1 MKHGGGSDMGLGL
14 HDCFCNILAKLIMED
29 QNELRNTLS
38 PDLQKSVS
46 NLTGRNFFMQEDNN
60 CNTTQGENTEGLPW
74 TCPSAD
80 LEEKSKG
87 RNH

>member
-46 NLTGRNFFMQEDNN
+46 NLTGRNFFMREDNN
-60 CNTTQGENTEGLPW
+60 CNTTQGGNAEGFTLDV
-74 TCPSAD
+74 SI
-80 LEEKSKG
+80 S
-87 RNH
+87 RS